1 MNFQNTKSL
10 KTLRTKLKKSSL
22 DKLREEC
29 GIFGISN
36 HDEAAKLVAL
46 GLHALQHR
54 GQEGCGIVSYDG
66 KNFHSEK
73 RQGLVGDH
81 FTNPLTIKKLPGNCA
96 IGHNRYSTTGE
107 TSLRN
112 IQPFF
117 ADLYGSG
124 VSLAHNG
131 NLTNAIELRNNLVKD
146 GAIFRTTSDTETI
159 VQLIAKSKRLKM
171 VDKIIDALFQ
181 IQGGYS
187 LVMMTNKKLI
197 GLRDPFGIRPLVL
210 GKLKNSYIF
219 ASETCA
225 LDIVGAKFVREV
237 ENGEIILIEN
247 NEINSIKPFP
257 QKKSRPCIFEYIY
270 FARPDS
276 IIEGKCAYE
285 FRKRFGEEL
294 AKESDIEADM
304 IVPVPD
310 SGVPAALG
318 FSQFTKKPFELGLIR
333 NHYVGRTFIEPS
345 QSIRSLGVKLK
356 LSSSKTL
363 IKNKKIIL
371 IDDSLVRGTTCLKI
385 VKMIYDAGASEV
397 HVRIA
402 CPEIIYPDFY
412 GVDMP
417 TRQELLAHN
426 KSIDEMCD
434 YIKAKSLKFL
444 SLDGLYKALGK
455 GPRNK
460 NYPQFSD
467 HYFTGE
473 YPVKPI
479 DKLGTNKITQL
490 SLLSGKSNN

>member
-1 MNFQNTKSL
+1 MKILLIQK
-10 KTLRTKLKKSSL
+10 RKLKKFSC

-36 HDEAAKLVAL
+36 HEDASALTAL

-54 GQEGCGIVSYDG
+54 GQEGCGIVSFDG
-66 KNFHSEK
+66 KNYHSEK

-81 FTNPLTIKKLPGNCA
+81 FTDPDTLKKLPGNFA

-117 ADLYGSG
+117 ADLHMGGLSI
-124 VSLAHNG
+124 AHNG
-131 NLTNAIELRNNLVKD
+131 NLTNALILRETLVKD

-159 VQLIAKSKRLKM
+159 VQLIAKSSRDKF
-171 VDKIIDALFQ
+171 VDKLIDALFQ

-187 LVMMTNKKLI
+187 LVIMTNKKLV
-197 GLRDPFGIRPLVL
+197 GVRDPFGIRPLVL
-210 GKLKNSYIF
+210 GKFKNSYIF

-225 LDIVGAKFVREV
+225 LDIVGAKFIREV
-237 ENGEIILIEN
+237 ENGEIVIIEN
-247 NEINSIKPFP
+247 NEIKSIKPFP
-257 QKKSRPCIFEYIY
+257 SQKPRPCVFEFIY

-276 IIEGKCAYE
+276 LINNKCAYE
-285 FRKRFGEEL
+285 YRKNLGIEL
-294 AKESDIEADM
+294 AKETDIDSDLV
-304 IVPVPD
+304 VPVPD

-318 FSQFTKKPFELGLIR
+318 YAEQSKKKFELGLIR
-333 NHYVGRTFIEPS
+333 NHYVGRTFIEPT

-356 LSSSKTL
+356 LSTTKT
-363 IKNKKIIL
+363 IVKNKSIIL

-385 VKMIYDAGASEV
+385 VKMLYEAGARKV

-402 CPEIIYPDFY
+402 CPKIKYPDFY

-417 TRQELLAHN
+417 TKVELLAHQ
-426 KSIDEMCD
+426 KSTDEMCK
-434 YIKAKSLKFL
+434 YIKAESLKFL
-444 SLDGLYKALGK
+444 SINGLYNALCGEE
-455 GPRNK
+455 RNK

-473 YPVKPI
+473 YPIKPVDNLQGLKVK
-479 DKLGTNKITQL
+479 QL
-490 SLLSGKSNN
+490 SLLSSKST